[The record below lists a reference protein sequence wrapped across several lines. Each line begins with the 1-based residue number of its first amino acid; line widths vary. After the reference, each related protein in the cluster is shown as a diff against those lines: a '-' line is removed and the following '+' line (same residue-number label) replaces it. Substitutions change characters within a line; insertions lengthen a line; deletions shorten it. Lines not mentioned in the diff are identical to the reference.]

1 MSNSVLI
8 IGIVGPTC
16 SGKTTVSRQI
26 KSKLGDSCEIL
37 SQDHF
42 YFGGNPNTNYDV
54 PSSIDFP
61 ELVKTLKILKS
72 GNAANIPQYDFNT
85 HSRLKESVLFKPKK
99 VVIVEGILLFC
110 NSDLRDLLDMK
121 VYIKS
126 DTNETRK
133 RRLRRDVSER
143 GRTIESVIKQ
153 YNEHVVPSNI
163 NFVEPS
169 QVHADYLLIDNSDF
183 TFKGMDEL
191 LAEIHLKN

>member
-1 MSNSVLI
+1 MNSVLI

-26 KSKLGDSCEIL
+26 KSALGDKCDIL

-42 YFGGNPNTNYDV
+42 YFGGSPNKNYDV

-61 ELVKTLKILKS
+61 ELVKALKTLKS
-72 GNAANIPQYDFNT
+72 GEAANIPQYDFNT
-85 HSRLKESVLFKPKK
+85 HSRLKETILFKPKK
-99 VVIVEGILLFC
+99 IIIVEGILLLC
-110 NSDLRDLLDMK
+110 DSDTLDLLDIK

-143 GRTIESVIKQ
+143 GRTRESVIKQ
-153 YNEHVVPSNI
+153 YNEHVVPSNLAY
-163 NFVEPS
+163 VEPS
-169 QVHADYLLIDNSDF
+169 QSHADHLLIDNSDF
-183 TFKGMDEL
+183 TFEGMEKL
-191 LAEIHLKN
+191 LTEIRNSL